1 MLITFESEEDE
12 HVYID
17 IKDGIYDH
25 SKEIEDDEIHGYVL
39 LNFDKKKSLLGVELL
54 DPVETNLCLVAEKY
68 NIPKLKEIPVGLF
81 QQIYQSIK
89 SKKIRKGALSK
100 V

>member
-12 HVYID
+12 YVYID
-17 IKDGIYDH
+17 IKDGKYDH
-25 SKEIEDDEIHGYVL
+25 SEEIEDSEINGYVL
-39 LNFDKKKSLLGVELL
+39 LDFDKENTLLGVELL
-54 DPVETNLCLVAEKY
+54 DPIETNLHLIAEKY
-68 NIPKLKEIPVGLF
+68 GIPQLKEIPNGLF
-81 QQIYQSIK
+81 RQIYQSTK

>member
-12 HVYID
+12 HVYIE
-17 IKDGIYDH
+17 IKDGKYDH
-25 SKEIEDDEIHGYVL
+25 SEEIEDDEINGYVL

-54 DPVETNLCLVAEKY
+54 DPIETNLHLIAEKY
-68 NIPKLKEIPVGLF
+68 GISQLEEIPTGLF
-81 QQIYQSIK
+81 QQIYQSLN
-89 SKKIRKGALSK
+89 IRKGALSK